1 MYIFT
6 STIVETIKTFCISIL
21 CSVIFSLMIYRDT
34 VLFNNVVCF
43 ILNLA
48 AFLLFLFLYYKN
60 WSNLFLRTYTRAEFL
75 VPAVVSFS
83 LYCVSSTYLYVMK
96 ASNIYRWLFQQTR
109 FLEPMLNR
117 EYAFISF
124 LLAQVLTALVL
135 LLVPV
140 FNHER

>member
-6 STIVETIKTFCISIL
+6 STVVETIKTFCISVL

-34 VLFNNVVCF
+34 VIFNKLVCF

-48 AFLLFLFLYYKN
+48 AFILFLFLYYKS
-60 WSNLFLRTYTRAEFL
+60 WSSLYMRTYTRAEYM

-83 LYCVSSTYLYVMK
+83 VYCGVSTYLYILK
-96 ASNIYRWLFQQTR
+96 AGNIYRWFFQHTR
-109 FLEPMLNR
+109 FLEPMLNS

-124 LLAQVLTALVL
+124 LLAQVLTAAVL
-135 LLVPV
+135 FLVPV
-140 FNHER
+140 LNQER

>member
-6 STIVETIKTFCISIL
+6 STVVETIKTFCISIL
-21 CSVIFSLMIYRDT
+21 CSVVFSLMIYRDT
-34 VLFNNVVCF
+34 VLFNNIVCF

-60 WSNLFLRTYTRAEFL
+60 WSYLFLRTYTRAEFM

-83 LYCVSSTYLYVMK
+83 LYCGISTYLYIMK
-96 ASNIYRWLFQQTR
+96 AGNIYRWLFQQTR